1 MRSLV
6 DDWEY
11 NVLGVYNY
19 HQPGPYEKYFEFI
32 IENHKILK
40 GDICEA
46 GVFRGRT
53 LLGTA
58 MLLKE
63 LGSTKKVWGFDSFA
77 GFPTYHENDH
87 LDKFNELHASGQ
99 IDDEL
104 YRKVQLNLEYRALN
118 VQQELNATNISS
130 SGDFSNTSLDALK
143 KKIDYLEL
151 DNIELVKGS
160 FYDTMHSSSVVKY
173 PTFCAALL
181 DCDLY
186 LSYHTALPFIW
197 ERLERGGYVFLDE
210 YYSLKFPGARIAID
224 DFFADGLDKP
234 QMHRLKSK
242 DFERW
247 YVRKIFAN

>member
-32 IENHKILK
+32 IENHKILD

-77 GFPTYHENDH
+77 GFPIYHENDH

-118 VQQELNATNISS
+118 VQQELNAANISS
-130 SGDFSNTSLDALK
+130 SGDFSNTSLGVLK
-143 KKIDYLEL
+143 KKMEYLEL
-151 DNIELVKGS
+151 DNIQLVKGS
-160 FYDTMHSSSVVKY
+160 FDDTMNSSSDVEYYK
-173 PTFCAALL
+173 FCAALL

-186 LSYHTALPFIW
+186 SSYRTALPFIW
-197 ERLERGGYVFLDE
+197 ERLERGGYAFLDE
-210 YYSLKFPGARIAID
+210 YYSLKFPGARIAING
-224 DFFADGLDKP
+224 FFADKLDKP
-234 QMHRLKSK
+234 QKHPQKERG
-242 DFERW
+242 FERW
-247 YVRKIFAN
+247 FVRKIFSN